1 MFLHVCRVCLLGVF
15 FFFFFFFLRF
25 RGLLF
30 VLFLFVCVSGDCCLF
45 WFTLIYFARIY
56 CTDDIVT
63 LVTEIFAICI
73 LFMNIYWDCLLFE
86 M

>member
-1 MFLHVCRVCLLGVF
+1 MFLHVCRVCPYVFFEVF
-15 FFFFFFFLRF
+15 FFIIFFKFCFI
-25 RGLLF
+25 
-30 VLFLFVCVSGDCCLF
+30 LFLFFCSVLGDCCLF
-45 WFTLIYFARIY
+45 RFTLIYFARIS

-73 LFMNIYWDCLLFE
+73 LFMNVYWDCLLVE